1 MTCPLPFPKDLASTG
16 NMEAVLSSLRD
27 YIGVHHLVFDSS
39 EKLVDTELIWWN
51 AGYEQIR
58 ITPVIPRQT
67 MMSTYHEPH
76 VSLAFVDEAWRNGQA
91 RQVFE
96 LNEETFD
103 RYRAPETL
111 VRIEVTWLRL
121 GDVVLEIGSDLSE
134 MTALEIE
141 LAIQREAYHD
151 ATRETVLSAERS
163 RIGRDLHDSVIQSLF
178 ALSLNLKTGLDAE
191 SAAQAINDVITNIRS
206 TIFEIDPTTRPP
218 VRESIEE
225 IINLFRPAW
234 ERDVIANLHIERELP
249 DDIVADVQNVI
260 RETLSNAARHAH
272 AQQIEV
278 NVTIDQSQVAISI
291 ADDGIGP
298 QGMERRK
305 AGTLSLSRRATARNG
320 TFDISPAQGGG
331 TVMTWTCPIA

>member
-1 MTCPLPFPKDLASTG
+1 MTCPLPFPNELASTG

-27 YIGVHHLVFDSS
+27 YIGVHHLIFDNSTT
-39 EKLVDTELIWWN
+39 LIDTELVWWN
-51 AGYEQIR
+51 AGYEHIR
-58 ITPVIPRQT
+58 ITPVVPRQT

-76 VSLAFVDEAWRNGQA
+76 VSLAFVDEAWRCGQA

-96 LNEETFD
+96 LNEETVD

-141 LAIQREAYHD
+141 LAAQREAYLD
-151 ATRETVLSAERS
+151 ATRESVLSTERS

-178 ALSLNLKTGLDAE
+178 AISLNLKSGLDSE

-218 VRESIEE
+218 VRDTIEG
-225 IINLFRPAW
+225 IIDLFRPAW
-234 ERDVIANLHIERELP
+234 ENDVTTHLRIERELP

-260 RETLSNAARHAH
+260 RESLSNAARHAH
-272 AQQIEV
+272 AQHVEV
-278 NVTIDQSQVAISI
+278 SVTVDQNHVAICI
-291 ADDGIGP
+291 TDDGIGP
-298 QGMERRK
+298 RGIERRK
-305 AGTLSLSRRATARNG
+305 AGTLSLSRRAAARNG
-320 TFDISPAQGGG
+320 TFDIAPAISGG
-331 TVMTWTCPIA
+331 TVVTWTCPIA

>member
-1 MTCPLPFPKDLASTG
+1 MTCPLPFPNGLASTA
-16 NMEAVLSSLRD
+16 NMEAVLSALRD
-27 YIGVHHLVFDSS
+27 YIGIHHLVFDESGT
-39 EKLVDTELIWWN
+39 LVDTELVWWN
-51 AGYEQIR
+51 PGYEHIR
-58 ITPVIPRQT
+58 ITPVVPRQT

-76 VSLAFVDEAWRNGQA
+76 VSLAYVDEAWKNGRACQI
-91 RQVFE
+91 FE
-96 LNEETFD
+96 LNEDTVD

-141 LAIQREAYHD
+141 LAIQREAYLD
-151 ATRETVLSAERS
+151 ATRESVLSAERS

-178 ALSLNLKTGLDAE
+178 AISLNVKSGLDSE
-191 SAAQAINDVITNIRS
+191 SAAQAINDVITSIRS

-218 VRESIEE
+218 VRDTIEG
-225 IINLFRPAW
+225 IIDLFRPAW
-234 ERDVIANLHIERELP
+234 ERDVITNIRIERELP

-272 AQQIEV
+272 AQQVEV
-278 NVTIDQSQVAISI
+278 NVTIDQSHVAICIS
-291 ADDGIGP
+291 DDGIGP
-298 QGMERRK
+298 QGIERRK

-320 TFDISPAQGGG
+320 TFEIAPASGGG
-331 TVMTWTCPIA
+331 TVVTWTCPIV